1 MSNIKK
7 TGINI
12 VAYIFI
18 VFCIHSQHSLY
29 SQNKLFQT
37 KKDTLLKE
45 ISGSVSSLGILLKD
59 VNIVVENTNRGTKTN
74 TKGLYVIEAK
84 EGEVL
89 KFTFVGM
96 KPLEIIIEDITEV
109 LNIEMNAI
117 VNNLKEVT
125 INNKRKRKDKS
136 GLMGRP
142 DVLTTTFGNINTE
155 KVGYSINYINGANL
169 NLAAIDIWTAIKY
182 KIPKLSRGISFSLN
196 TKPIWDIDGII
207 YETINGRTLP
217 PIDLADVKDVYV
229 IRSLAG
235 TVRYGAAGANG
246 VIVVRTKS
254 STFDDKPIA
263 LKIKSYSNKKY
274 YKEDAVIFK
283 KNGITQPYYFEAFD
297 SISNQQQAYL
307 EYQKLLPSY
316 KNQFEFYFDMANYFQ
331 QIYKDEKNSLK
342 ILSKIEVQFEE
353 NPEVLKILAYTYQKR
368 GLNQKALKIY
378 KKIIKLRPSYAQSF
392 RDLANAYANLNQYQ
406 KAWKMYTNY
415 FYRGNS
421 LENEGI
427 GQIIY
432 SEMEA
437 LFVQHKKQA
446 NIKELFLVRDSAN
459 ITKDVRMVFEW
470 NTSEAEFDI
479 EFVNP
484 QKQAYSFKHTLLD
497 NNSRIKHE
505 KLQGYS
511 SEIFFIENL
520 SKGNW
525 YVNLTYFGNKKYV
538 PTYLKLA
545 VYYNWGKPN
554 QTREMHL
561 FKLKD
566 KNIKWQLL
574 ALNYNHLLQ

>member
-1 MSNIKK
+1 
-7 TGINI
+7 
-12 VAYIFI
+12 
-18 VFCIHSQHSLY
+18 
-29 SQNKLFQT
+29 
-37 KKDTLLKE
+37 
-45 ISGSVSSLGILLKD
+45 
-59 VNIVVENTNRGTKTN
+59 
-74 TKGLYVIEAK
+74 
-84 EGEVL
+84 
-89 KFTFVGM
+89 
-96 KPLEIIIEDITEV
+96 
-109 LNIEMNAI
+109 
-117 VNNLKEVT
+117 
-125 INNKRKRKDKS
+125 
-136 GLMGRP
+136 
-142 DVLTTTFGNINTE
+142 
-155 KVGYSINYINGANL
+155 
-169 NLAAIDIWTAIKY
+169 
-182 KIPKLSRGISFSLN
+182 
-196 TKPIWDIDGII
+196 
-207 YETINGRTLP
+207 
-217 PIDLADVKDVYV
+217 
-229 IRSLAG
+229 
-235 TVRYGAAGANG
+235 
-246 VIVVRTKS
+246 
-254 STFDDKPIA
+254 
-263 LKIKSYSNKKY
+263 
-274 YKEDAVIFK
+274 
-283 KNGITQPYYFEAFD
+283 
-297 SISNQQQAYL
+297 
-307 EYQKLLPSY
+307 
-316 KNQFEFYFDMANYFQ
+316 
-331 QIYKDEKNSLK
+331 
-342 ILSKIEVQFEE
+342 VQFEE

-378 KKIIKLRPSYAQSF
+378 EKIIKLRPSYAQSF

-437 LFVQHKKQA
+437 LFVP
-446 NIKELFLVRDSAN
+446 N

-484 QKQAYSFKHTLLD
+484 QKQVYSFKHTLLD

>member
-12 VAYIFI
+12 ITYIFV

-29 SQNKLFQT
+29 SQNKLFQI
-37 KKDTLLKE
+37 KKNTPLKE
-45 ISGSVSSLGILLKD
+45 ISGTVSSLGILLRD
-59 VNIVVENTNRGTKTN
+59 VNVVVKNTNRGTKTN
-74 TKGLYVIEAK
+74 NKGFYVIKAK

-96 KPLEIIIEDITEV
+96 IPLEIIIEDITAV

-117 VNNLKEVT
+117 VNKLKEVT
-125 INNKRKRKDKS
+125 VNNKRNRKDKS

-169 NLAAIDIWTAIKY
+169 NLTAMDLWTAIRY
-182 KIPKLSRGISFSLN
+182 KIPKLSRGTSFSLN
-196 TKPIWDIDGII
+196 TKPIWDIDGVI

-217 PIDLADVKDVYV
+217 PIDLANVKDVYV

-235 TVRYGAAGANG
+235 TVKYGAAGANG

-254 STFDDKPIA
+254 STFDNKPIA
-263 LKIKSYSNKKY
+263 TKTKLYSNKKY
-274 YKEDAVIFK
+274 YEEDAVTFK
-283 KNGITQPYYFEAFD
+283 NFGIAQPDYFEAFD
-297 SISNQQQAYL
+297 SISNLQLAYI

-331 QIYKDEKNSLK
+331 QIYKDEKGSLK
-342 ILSKIEVQFEE
+342 ILSKIETRFER
-353 NPEVLKILAYTYQKR
+353 NPEVLKVLAYTYQKR
-368 GLNQKALKIY
+368 GLYQKALKVY
-378 KKIIKLRPSYAQSF
+378 KKIIKIRPNYAQSF
-392 RDLANAYANLNQYQ
+392 RDLANAYSNLNQYQ
-406 KAWKMYTNY
+406 KAWKMYMNY
-415 FYRGNS
+415 FYRGNN

-427 GQIIY
+427 GQVIY
-432 SEMEA
+432 NEMEA

-484 QKQAYSFKHTLLD
+484 QKQVYSFKHTLSD

-505 KLQGYS
+505 KRQGYS
-511 SEIFFIENL
+511 SETFFIENL
-520 SKGNW
+520 TKGNW
-525 YVNLTYFGNKKYV
+525 YVNFTYFGNKQNV

-554 QTREMHL
+554 QIEKIHL

-566 KNIKWQLL
+566 KNKKWQLL
-574 ALNYNHLLQ
+574 ALNYNHLLP

>member
-1 MSNIKK
+1 MSNIQK
-7 TGINI
+7 TGIKI
-12 VAYIFI
+12 IIYIFI
-18 VFCIHSQHSLY
+18 VFCVHSQYALY

-37 KKDTLLKE
+37 KKNTSLKE
-45 ISGSVSSLGILLKD
+45 ISGTVSSLGILLKD
-59 VNIVVENTNRGTKTN
+59 VNVVVKNTNRGAKTN
-74 TKGLYVIEAK
+74 KKGFYVIKAK

-96 KPLEIIIEDITEV
+96 IPLEIIIEDITEV

-125 INNKRKRKDKS
+125 VNNKRKRKDKS

-169 NLAAIDIWTAIKY
+169 NLTAIDLWTAIRY
-182 KIPKLSRGISFSLN
+182 KIPKLSRGISFSLS
-196 TKPIWDIDGII
+196 TEPIWDIDGVI

-217 PIDLADVKDVYV
+217 PIDLANVKDVYV

-235 TVRYGAAGANG
+235 TVKYGAAGSNG

-263 LKIKSYSNKKY
+263 SKTKLYSNKKY
-274 YKEDAVIFK
+274 YKEDAVTFK
-283 KNGITQPYYFEAFD
+283 NFGITQPDYFEAFD
-297 SISNQQQAYL
+297 SISNLQKAYL
-307 EYQKLLPSY
+307 EYHKLQPSY

-331 QIYKDEKNSLK
+331 QIYKDEKGSLK
-342 ILSKIEVQFEE
+342 ILSKIETQFER
-353 NPEVLKILAYTYQKR
+353 NPEVLKALTYTYQKR
-368 GLNQKALKIY
+368 GLYLKALKVY
-378 KKIIKLRPSYAQSF
+378 KKIIKIRPNYAQSF
-392 RDLANAYANLNQYQ
+392 RDLANAYANINQYQ
-406 KAWKMYTNY
+406 KSWKMYMNY
-415 FYRGNS
+415 FYRGNN

-470 NTSEAEFDI
+470 NTSEAEFYI

-484 QKQAYSFKHTLLD
+484 QKQVYSFKHTLLD

-511 SEIFFIENL
+511 SETFFIENL

-525 YVNLTYFGNKKYV
+525 YVNFMYFGNKKDV

-554 QTREMHL
+554 QTKDIHL

-574 ALNYNHLLQ
+574 AINNDFLLR

>member
-1 MSNIKK
+1 MNSIKS

-12 VAYIFI
+12 IIYVFI
-18 VFCIHSQHSLY
+18 VFCVHGQYALY
-29 SQNKLFQT
+29 SQNKLSQV
-37 KKDTLLKE
+37 KKNTPLKE
-45 ISGSVSSLGILLKD
+45 ISGTVSSLGILLKD
-59 VNIVVENTNRGTKTN
+59 VNVVVKNTNRGTKTN
-74 TKGLYVIEAK
+74 NKGFYVIKAK
-84 EGEVL
+84 EGEIL

-96 KPLEIIIEDITEV
+96 IPLEIIIEDITEV
-109 LNIEMNAI
+109 LNIEMNVI

-125 INNKRKRKDKS
+125 VNNKRKRKDKT

-142 DVLTTTFGNINTE
+142 DILTTTFGNINTE

-169 NLAAIDIWTAIKY
+169 NLAAMGLWEAIRY
-182 KIPKLSRGISFSLN
+182 KMPKLSRGTSFSLN
-196 TKPIWDIDGII
+196 TQPVWDIDGVI
-207 YETINGRTLP
+207 YETINGRPLP
-217 PIDLADVKDVYV
+217 PIDLATVKDVYV

-235 TVRYGAAGANG
+235 TVKYGAAGSNG

-263 LKIKSYSNKKY
+263 SKTKLYSNKKY
-274 YKEDAVIFK
+274 YKEDAVTFK
-283 KNGITQPYYFEAFD
+283 NFGITQSDYFEAFD
-297 SISNQQQAYL
+297 SILNLQQAYL
-307 EYQKLLPSY
+307 EYHRLQPSY

-331 QIYKDEKNSLK
+331 QIYKDEKGSLK
-342 ILSKIEVQFEE
+342 ILSKIDTQFER
-353 NPEVLKILAYTYQKR
+353 NPEVLKVLAYTYQKR
-368 GLNQKALKIY
+368 GLDQKALKVY

-392 RDLANAYANLNQYQ
+392 RDLANAYTNLNQYQ
-406 KAWKMYTNY
+406 KAWKMYMNY
-415 FYRGNS
+415 FYRGNNI
-421 LENEGI
+421 ENEGI

-484 QKQAYSFKHTLLD
+484 QKQVYSFKHTLLE

-505 KLQGYS
+505 KTQGYS
-511 SEIFFIENL
+511 SETFFIEKLN
-520 SKGNW
+520 KGSWFINF
-525 YVNLTYFGNKKYV
+525 TYYGNKKHV
-538 PTYLKLA
+538 STYLKLA

-554 QTREMHL
+554 QTKDIHL

-574 ALNYNHLLQ
+574 ALNNDFLLQ

>member
-1 MSNIKK
+1 MKNIQK

-18 VFCIHSQHSLY
+18 VFCIHSQYSLY
-29 SQNKLFQT
+29 SQNKLTQT
-37 KKDTLLKE
+37 KKNTPLKE
-45 ISGSVSSLGILLKD
+45 ISGTVSSLGILLKD
-59 VNIVVENTNRGTKTN
+59 VNVVVKNTNRGTKTN
-74 TKGLYVIEAK
+74 NKGFYAIKAK
-84 EGEVL
+84 EGETL

-96 KPLEIIIEDITEV
+96 KPLEIIIEDVTKV

-125 INNKRKRKDKS
+125 VKDKRKRKDKT

-142 DVLTTTFGNINTE
+142 KILTTIFGNINTE
-155 KVGYSINYINGANL
+155 KIGYPINYISGASL
-169 NLAAIDIWTAIKY
+169 NLAAMDLWTAIKY
-182 KIPKLSRGISFSLN
+182 KIPSLKRQISFSLN
-196 TKPIWDIDGII
+196 TQPIWDIDGVI

-217 PIDLADVKDVYV
+217 PIDLANVKDVYV

-235 TVRYGAAGANG
+235 TVRYGSAGAGG

-254 STFDDKPIA
+254 GTFDDKPIA
-263 LKIKSYSNKKY
+263 SKTKLYSNKKY
-274 YKEDAVIFK
+274 YKEDAVSFEK
-283 KNGITQPYYFEAFD
+283 FGITQPYYFKGFD
-297 SISNQQQAYL
+297 TIPNVKQAYF

-316 KNQFEFYFDMANYFQ
+316 KNQFEFYFDMADYFLE
-331 QIYKDEKNSLK
+331 IYKDDKNSLK

-368 GLNQKALKIY
+368 GLYQKALKIY
-378 KKIIKLRPSYAQSF
+378 KKIIKLRPNYVQSF
-392 RDLANAYANLNQYQ
+392 RDLANVYTNLNQYQ

-415 FYRGNS
+415 FYRGNN

-459 ITKDVRMVFEW
+459 VTKDVRMVFEW

-484 QKQAYSFKHTLLD
+484 QKQVYSFKHTLLD
-497 NNSRIKHE
+497 NNKRIKHE

-520 SKGNW
+520 NKGNW
-525 YVNLTYFGNKKYV
+525 YVNFTYFGNKKYV

-554 QTREMHL
+554 QTEKIHL

-574 ALNYNHLLQ
+574 ALNYDFL